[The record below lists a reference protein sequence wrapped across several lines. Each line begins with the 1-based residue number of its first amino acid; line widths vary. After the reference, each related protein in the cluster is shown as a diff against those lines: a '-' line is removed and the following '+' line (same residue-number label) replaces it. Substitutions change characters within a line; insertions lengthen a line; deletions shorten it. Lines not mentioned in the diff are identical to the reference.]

1 MMTAILQA
9 TTTEIP
15 ATTTTAR
22 RTATPYNESTASQ
35 TSAMT
40 AADRDALIEAQL
52 PQVKFIAERMVAKL
66 PASVEREDL
75 IGAGV
80 LGLIDAANKFDPT
93 RGILFKTYA
102 EMRVRGAM
110 LDSLRDLDWAPRS
123 MRRRAR
129 EVETAYSEIERE
141 CGRPA
146 VEEEVAA
153 RLEMPINSF
162 QLLLGELRGLTIT
175 NLEIETEDNDEAL
188 VRQVPDDP
196 QRTPLALYEQA
207 EQRTHIIAAID
218 RLPERER
225 QVVALYYLEE
235 LTMKETGAVLG
246 ITESRVSQLHTQAI
260 LRLRSA
266 LSRNYAK
273 AQEKS

>member
-1 MMTAILQA
+1 MMPAILQA
-9 TTTEIP
+9 IPTELP

-22 RTATPYNESTASQ
+22 CTATPYGESAASQ
-35 TSAMT
+35 APALT
-40 AADRDALIEAQL
+40 AADRDALIESHL
-52 PQVKFIAERMVAKL
+52 PQVKYIAERMATKL

-80 LGLIDAANKFDPT
+80 LGLIDAADKFDPA

-102 EMRVRGAM
+102 ELRVRGAM

-129 EVETAYSEIERE
+129 EVETAYSEIESA

-146 VEEEVAA
+146 LEEEVAA
-153 RLEMPINSF
+153 RLEMSINSF
-162 QLLLGELRGLTIT
+162 QQLLGELRGLTIT

-188 VRQVPDDP
+188 VRQIPDDP
-196 QRTPLALYEQA
+196 QRTPLALYELG

-235 LTMKETGAVLG
+235 LTMKETGVVLG

-260 LRLRSA
+260 LRLRST
-266 LSRNYAK
+266 LSRDYAK
-273 AQEKS
+273 A